1 MTDLQ
6 PFVLSPTKRADA
18 IMADSVLVDA
28 EADAPMSLPKTTFLP
43 TSMRAETDQDGDQAR
58 DMEES
63 GILAADTV
71 KS

>member
-1 MTDLQ
+1 
-6 PFVLSPTKRADA
+6 
-18 IMADSVLVDA
+18 MADSVLVDA

-63 GILAADTV
+63 GILAADAV